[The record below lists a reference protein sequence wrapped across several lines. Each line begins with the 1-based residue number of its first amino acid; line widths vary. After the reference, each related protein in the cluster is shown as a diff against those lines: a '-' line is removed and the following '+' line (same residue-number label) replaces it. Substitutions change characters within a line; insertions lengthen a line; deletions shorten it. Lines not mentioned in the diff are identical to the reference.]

1 MYALPKDD
9 DKPMIEIMDQLSP
22 GILDSFVNAAVSD
35 TVSCLYL
42 QFVAPLQSKPR
53 DVSVYLLRVSFS

>member
-1 MYALPKDD
+1 
-9 DKPMIEIMDQLSP
+9 MIEIMDQLSP
-22 GILDSFVNAAVSD
+22 SILDSFVNAAVSD

-42 QFVAPLQSKPR
+42 QFVAPLQIKPR